1 MAAAFP
7 GTAMETILEPSVE
20 HATVDLPRFGLCT
33 YVASEVIT
41 FPWGLPGFMNL
52 RRFLVLTVPGQE
64 GYIWLQ
70 SLDDVK
76 VAMPLCDPWSL
87 FEDYEA
93 PLPLYAKQSLGLEA
107 PDDFC
112 IMCVCVVGTGASEM
126 TINLLAPVV
135 INLKTRVGRQV
146 TLETPG
152 HSIRTP
158 IPRRETAPAGAVAEK
173 VAAS

>member
-1 MAAAFP
+1 
-7 GTAMETILEPSVE
+7 METVLDSSAPTTTIEF
-20 HATVDLPRFGLCT
+20 PRFGLCT
-33 YVASEVIT
+33 YAETEVLS

-64 GYIWLQ
+64 SFTWLQ
-70 SLDDVK
+70 SLDDVQI
-76 VAMPLCDPWSL
+76 AMPMCDPWAL

-93 PLPLYAKQSLGLEA
+93 PLPHYAKQSLELEN

-112 IMCVCVVGTGASEM
+112 IMCVCVVGKGAEEM

-135 INLKTRVGRQV
+135 INLKSRVGRQI
-146 TLETPG
+146 TLENQKY
-152 HSIRTP
+152 SIRTP
-158 IPRRETAPAGAVAEK
+158 IPRIAPAPQE

>member
-1 MAAAFP
+1 
-7 GTAMETILEPSVE
+7 METVLEPSVK
-20 HATVDLPRFGLCT
+20 TTTLDLPRFGLCT
-33 YVASEVIT
+33 YAETEVIA
-41 FPWGLPGFMNL
+41 FPWGLPGFSEL
-52 RRFLVLTVPGQE
+52 RRFLVLTVPGQD

-87 FEDYEA
+87 FEEYDA
-93 PLPLYAKQSLGLEA
+93 PLPLYAQQSLGLAA

-112 IMCVCVVGTGASEM
+112 IMCVCVVGKGAAEM

-135 INLKTRVGRQV
+135 INLKTRIGRQV
-146 TLETPG
+146 TLENQT
-152 HSIRTP
+152 HSVRTP
-158 IPRRETAPAGAVAEK
+158 IPRRGHDPAHESVEE